1 MAKDLTKYS
10 VYGIADNLGKA
21 RLVLSI
27 VKHYCENNQGSY
39 DSLLNDWPDHL
50 QGGKGVV
57 RLLSEIAQS
66 DERNYFIDTPVVLS
80 NGQQIVICN
89 QWGSG
94 NTPNFISHA
103 KEKGFNIEPSVNA
116 TSDDSNDH
124 SMALPDQIKE
134 SLSQEENPDENI
146 FAVWKYLKDHALSDD
161 ELESLYVGIVKFK
174 PNARL
179 AAEYGLKLI
188 DLGRIETALK
198 IFSEKEQYQGDEFD
212 LSKFKEYHNIALNY
226 LSRIQASDQFEVFG
240 SENDHHDEHS
250 LKISIYGRMS
260 QLFQCKKEEGESIED
275 IENHYDNILS
285 WYFKIDAD
293 NLINVEFDDVKVF
306 EGSVAELG
314 INPDDLNVFSDESNL
329 TKKSVESQLTEIV
342 KHAHFN
348 NVDTDEILVS
358 SKNNLMVVNEG
369 GLDYGLDLESA
380 PNFDNRYTY
389 DEHGKYHLETAVVKV
404 SSFKLSYL
412 FFQKDTNIE
421 DLMGEGGEPYVFSKI
436 HHYKLGEL
444 ELEINANDVK
454 TASLYRGWPYD
465 C

>member
-1 MAKDLTKYS
+1 MAKYLTKYS

-66 DERNYFIDTPVVLS
+66 DERN
-80 NGQQIVICN
+80 
-89 QWGSG
+89 
-94 NTPNFISHA
+94 
-103 KEKGFNIEPSVNA
+103 
-116 TSDDSNDH
+116 
-124 SMALPDQIKE
+124 
-134 SLSQEENPDENI
+134 
-146 FAVWKYLKDHALSDD
+146 
-161 ELESLYVGIVKFK
+161 
-174 PNARL
+174 
-179 AAEYGLKLI
+179 
-188 DLGRIETALK
+188 
-198 IFSEKEQYQGDEFD
+198 
-212 LSKFKEYHNIALNY
+212 
-226 LSRIQASDQFEVFG
+226 
-240 SENDHHDEHS
+240 
-250 LKISIYGRMS
+250 
-260 QLFQCKKEEGESIED
+260 
-275 IENHYDNILS
+275 
-285 WYFKIDAD
+285 
-293 NLINVEFDDVKVF
+293 
-306 EGSVAELG
+306 
-314 INPDDLNVFSDESNL
+314 L

-389 DEHGKYHLETAVVKV
+389 EEHGKYHLETAVVKV
-404 SSFKLSYL
+404 SSFKLSDL